1 MIVTV
6 SSKGQVVIP
15 AEIRKRL
22 KIGRGKRFLV
32 IAEEDKIIL
41 KPVEDLLKRGR
52 ELLPEKGKALEVLLK
67 ERRKE
72 EQQSEEIC
80 F

>member
-15 AEIRKRL
+15 AEIRKRFNL
-22 KIGRGKRFLV
+22 RKGKRLAVFV
-32 IAEEDKIIL
+32 EDEKIVF

-52 ELLPEKGKALEVLLK
+52 GLLPQKGKALKILLK

-72 EQQSEEIC
+72 EQSEEIRVR
-80 F
+80 

>member
-15 AEIRKRL
+15 AEIRRKFNL
-22 KIGRGKRFLV
+22 QRGKRLAVFV
-32 IAEEDKIIL
+32 EDEKIIL
-41 KPVEDLLKRGR
+41 KPVEDLLRRGR
-52 ELLPEKGKALEVLLK
+52 GLLPQKGKALKILLE

-72 EQQSEEIC
+72 EQSEKVC
-80 F
+80 L

>member
-15 AEIRKRL
+15 AEIRKKFNLR
-22 KIGRGKRFLV
+22 RGKRLAVFV
-32 IAEEDKIIL
+32 EDERIIL
-41 KPVEDLLKRGR
+41 KPVEELLRRGR
-52 ELLPEKGKALEVLLK
+52 GLLPQKGKALKILLE

-72 EQQSEEIC
+72 EQGEKVC

>member
-15 AEIRKRL
+15 AEIRRKFGLRKGKRL
-22 KIGRGKRFLV
+22 AVFVEDEKIV
-32 IAEEDKIIL
+32 L
-41 KPVEDLLKRGR
+41 KPVEDLLRRGR
-52 ELLPEKGKALEVLLK
+52 GLLPKKGMALKVLLE

-72 EQQSEEIC
+72 ERSEKVC
-80 F
+80 L